1 MTLDDHDRPRPVLV
15 GEALTGSVIGSFY
28 DVYNA
33 FGSGCRELIYSLALE
48 RELVAKGHRV
58 DREVSVM
65 VFHRGE
71 PLARQ
76 TLDMVI
82 DENLIIEIKSTE
94 RLHPD
99 ANRQLFSYLCATT
112 LEIGLLRLRPAT
124 VAR

>member
-1 MTLDDHDRPRPVLV
+1 MTLNDQDRPRPVLV

-33 FGSGCRELIYSLALE
+33 LGLGCRELIYSLALE